1 MYKASSHKV
10 LGSAGVRSVLFQML
24 IFVLL
29 VATLLLMQKKSLFSL
44 YEAGEL
50 SRMGIMLNGLIL
62 TLFVFGL
69 FRIMMV
75 LMRYARE
82 QEIINQLTENLRD
95 KVTRPASSLPGS
107 ALAVVRYEK
116 IRWINQQN
124 APINQAALAASL
136 NASESSRLTLIRFVN
151 NILILTGVF
160 GTVVSLSIALV
171 GASGILD
178 SPESMSQMSVII
190 GGMST
195 ALSTTITAIVCY
207 IAYAYFFL
215 RLNDVKIKLLS
226 NIEEVTSL
234 YILPQITYTEQS
246 IVRDVAKLTIAL
258 REAADQLQIVEK
270 QFIDAGQGLQNAVAS
285 MHGQVNRVDDNMH
298 EIKELVRK
306 GFRLPDEKSES

>member
-1 MYKASSHKV
+1 MYQESQKILST
-10 LGSAGVRSVLFQML
+10 AGVRSVLFQML
-24 IFVLL
+24 LFFL
-29 VATLLLMQKKSLFSL
+29 VIATILLMQKKALFGL
-44 YEAGEL
+44 YEHGEL
-50 SRMGIMLNGLIL
+50 SRMGIVLNGLIIM
-62 TLFVFGL
+62 LFLFGL

-82 QEIINQLTENLRD
+82 QEIVNRLANNLRD
-95 KVTRPASSLPGS
+95 NVARPTSALPSS
-107 ALAVVRYEK
+107 ALAVMRYEK

-124 APINQAALAASL
+124 APVNQAALAASL

-178 SPESMSQMSVII
+178 SPESMAQMSVII

-195 ALSTTITAIVCY
+195 ALSTTISAIVCY

-226 NIEEVTSL
+226 NIEDITSL
-234 YILPQITYTEQS
+234 YILPQITHTEQS

-258 REAADQLQIVEK
+258 REAAVQLQTVEQ
-270 QFIDAGQGLQNAVAS
+270 QFITAGQGLQAAVES
-285 MHGQVNRVDDNMH
+285 MHSQVNHVGDNMH

-306 GFRLPDEKSES
+306 GFRLSDEKRES

>member
-1 MYKASSHKV
+1 M
-10 LGSAGVRSVLFQML
+10 GV
-24 IFVLL
+24 
-29 VATLLLMQKKSLFSL
+29 A
-44 YEAGEL
+44 
-50 SRMGIMLNGLIL
+50 LNGLIIA
-62 TLFVFGL
+62 LFVFGL

-82 QEIINQLTENLRD
+82 QEMVNRLADNLQE
-95 KVTRPASSLPGS
+95 KVARPTASLPNS
-107 ALAVVRYEK
+107 ALAVRRYEK

-195 ALSTTITAIVCY
+195 ALSTTITAILCF

-226 NIEEVTSL
+226 NIEDMTSL
-234 YILPQITYTEQS
+234 YILPQITHTEQS

-258 REAADQLQIVEK
+258 REAAVKLQTVEQ
-270 QFIDAGQGLQNAVAS
+270 QFITAGQGLQNAVES
-285 MHGQVNRVDDNMH
+285 MHGQVNQVDDNMQ

-306 GFRLPDEKSES
+306 GFRLSDEKNGS